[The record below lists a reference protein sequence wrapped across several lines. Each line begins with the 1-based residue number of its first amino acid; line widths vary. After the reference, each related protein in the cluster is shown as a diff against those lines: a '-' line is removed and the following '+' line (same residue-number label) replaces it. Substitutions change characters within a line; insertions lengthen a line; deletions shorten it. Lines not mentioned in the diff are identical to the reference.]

1 MKESQPRKGPIRL
14 ASGGGFTG
22 CGHPKDVNP
31 NMSSA
36 VVHNGLLT
44 IRGLTDDVGETVES
58 QTQNILNTIDY
69 LLAQGGSDKSK
80 LISATIWLKNIQN
93 DFEAMNSVW
102 VKWIDANNKPV
113 RACTEAFLS
122 SPNLLVEI
130 QVTAAVRDDDDT

>member
-1 MKESQPRKGPIRL
+1 MKESQPRKEPIRL

-22 CGHPKDVNP
+22 CGNPKDVNP
-31 NMSSA
+31 NMCSA

-80 LISATIWLKNIQN
+80 F
-93 DFEAMNSVW
+93 D
-102 VKWIDANNKPV
+102 
-113 RACTEAFLS
+113 
-122 SPNLLVEI
+122 
-130 QVTAAVRDDDDT
+130 